1 MASGGA
7 RGEATRDLVIDL
19 VRFHTAPE
27 DSMEHDFPQ
36 YWEKRVSV
44 RVLVCGAAWLGYADV
59 FCGWLTGWVFAEGGN
74 AS

>member
-36 YWEKRVSV
+36 YWEKRVST
-44 RVLVCGAAWLGYADV
+44 RVLVCGAACWGLLTCFEAD
-59 FCGWLTGWVFAEGGN
+59 WVSAEGGN